1 MACFLVPVAEAI
13 VVSIVNKRLEK
24 KEKEDLLQHGEV
36 KGLDAGVREI
46 AAKKPFSKK
55 VRWLTNMLW
64 GGSLLLLV
72 EHIWHGEIVP
82 WPPFLTAMESP
93 AETSAMLGE
102 MATVGV
108 AMAALITAV
117 WGIAVAIS
125 NYKEKKAEETE
136 TV

>member
-13 VVSIVNKRLEK
+13 VVSVVNKRLEK
-24 KEKEDLLQHGEV
+24 KEKDLMEHGEV
-36 KGLDAGVREI
+36 KGLKDGVREVV
-46 AAKKPFSKK
+46 AAKPFSRKL
-55 VRWLTNMLW
+55 RWLSNMLW

-108 AMAALITAV
+108 AMAVLITAV

-136 TV
+136 NI

>member
-1 MACFLVPVAEAI
+1 MAQP
-13 VVSIVNKRLEK
+13 S
-24 KEKEDLLQHGEV
+24 
-36 KGLDAGVREI
+36 
-46 AAKKPFSKK
+46 AAKPFSRKL
-55 VRWLTNMLW
+55 RWLSNMLW

-102 MATVGV
+102 IATVGV

-136 TV
+136 NA